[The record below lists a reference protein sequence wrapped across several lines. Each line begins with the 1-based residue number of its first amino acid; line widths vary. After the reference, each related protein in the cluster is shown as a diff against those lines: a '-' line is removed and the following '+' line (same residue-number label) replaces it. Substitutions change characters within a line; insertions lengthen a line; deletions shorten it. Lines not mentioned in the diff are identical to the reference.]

1 MTKEKLSHPID
12 DAVQKRKRVLGDNL
26 KTRDRSTDQN
36 TPGDHTVNSHA
47 DISTHARILRLA
59 PAGQRVGLLNGL
71 QQSHG
76 NAYVQRLLVQA
87 KLTVNPPNDQHEQ
100 EADRV
105 GEAVVQGAGVQIQ
118 RQQEEDPIQTSAIQR
133 EPRPWLDEEQQKRG
147 MVLSPPDTSMSPSYP
162 ASAQP
167 AEQRPAG
174 FEFVPN
180 PPLPRSLGDE
190 AGIFSGGIGMNV
202 MGPAAFKMGNL
213 RRVEGSGPTQTKV
226 SIIDGPGSRPEEDET
241 RRTKLQRQEM
251 PEEEEV
257 VQTKASG
264 VQAPEAST
272 DVEERINAAR
282 GGGESLPDAIR
293 ESFEPHFGRDLSDI
307 RVHTGSEANALSQG
321 LQARAFTT
329 GSDIFFR
336 AGDYQPHTEEGKR
349 LLGHEMTHVV
359 QQGGAPISRA
369 PAEEEAFG
377 PQSPEGQVGSE
388 SQKDEAVI
396 EVEAAGER
404 AASDLTQAS
413 IRPLLFWAATCQQ
426 LGAESE
432 AQAALDAAAQ
442 KAIELLAAQ
451 TQAFKIETGT
461 EQMARGILEQ
471 LALVQMLGAED
482 REKVEEEALQKVL
495 EWAQSQMTEA
505 IEMLHALPSESLA
518 TILAEKAAL
527 VQMLGGDVSPA
538 LEALEQWAV
547 EQGETAEETSA
558 AGTG

>member
-47 DISTHARILRLA
+47 DISTHAHILRLA

-87 KLTVNPPNDQHEQ
+87 KLTVNPPNDQYEQ

-105 GEAVVQGAGVQIQ
+105 GEAVAQGAGIQVQ
-118 RQQEEDPIQTSAIQR
+118 RQEEEDPIQASAIQR
-133 EPRPWLDEEQQKRG
+133 VPSWPYEEQQKRG
-147 MVLSPPDTSMSPSYP
+147 VVLSAPDTSMSPSYR
-162 ASAQP
+162 ASAEP
-167 AEQRPAG
+167 AEQRPGLGG
-174 FEFVPN
+174 FLTP
-180 PPLPRSLGDE
+180 PPLPSGSLNEEVGVR
-190 AGIFSGGIGMNV
+190 GISSGMT
-202 MGPAAFKMGNL
+202 MGPATFPGS
-213 RRVEGSGPTQTKV
+213 RRVLVGPPQSKV
-226 SIIDGPGSRPEEDET
+226 RIIDGPSPRPEEDET
-241 RRTKLQRQEM
+241 LQTKLQRQEM
-251 PEEEEV
+251 PEEEEA

-264 VQAPEAST
+264 VQVPEVSN
-272 DVEERINAAR
+272 DVEDRIDAAR
-282 GGGESLPDAIR
+282 GGGESLPDPIR
-293 ESFEPHFGRDLSDI
+293 EAFEPHLGRDFSDV
-307 RVHTGSEANALSQG
+307 RVHTGSEADALSQN

-336 AGDYQPHTEEGKR
+336 SGDYQPHTEEGKR

-369 PAEEEAFG
+369 PAEEEAIG
-377 PQSPEGQVGSE
+377 SQNPEGQVGSE

-442 KAIELLAAQ
+442 KAIELLMAQ
-451 TQAFKIETGT
+451 TQSFKIEAGT
-461 EQMARGILEQ
+461 EEMARDILEQ

-495 EWAQSQMTEA
+495 EWAQAQMTEA
-505 IEMLHALPSESLA
+505 IEGLKALPSESA
-518 TILAEKAAL
+518 GAMLAEKAAL
-527 VQMLGGDVSPA
+527 VQMLGGDPSPA
-538 LEALEQWAV
+538 LEALERRAV

>member
-12 DAVQKRKRVLGDNL
+12 EGIQKRKRVLGDNL
-26 KTRDRSTDQN
+26 KTHDRSTDQN
-36 TPGDHTVNSHA
+36 TPGDHMVDSHA
-47 DISTHARILRLA
+47 DISTHAHILRSA

-76 NAYVQRLLVQA
+76 NAYVQRVLIQA
-87 KLTVNPPNDQHEQ
+87 KLTVNPPNDQYEQ

-105 GEAVVQGAGVQIQ
+105 GEAVAQGAGIQVQ
-118 RQQEEDPIQTSAIQR
+118 RQEEEDPIQASAIQR
-133 EPRPWLDEEQQKRG
+133 VPSWPYEEQQKRG
-147 MVLSPPDTSMSPSYP
+147 VVLSAPDTSMSPSYP
-162 ASAQP
+162 ASAEP

-174 FEFVPN
+174 FDFVPN
-180 PPLPRSLGDE
+180 PPLPRSVGDE
-190 AGIFSGGIGMNV
+190 AGIFSGGSGMGV
-202 MGPAAFKMGNL
+202 MGQAAFKMGN
-213 RRVEGSGPTQTKV
+213 RRRLEGGGPTHTKV

-241 RRTKLQRQEM
+241 LQTKLQRQEM
-251 PEEEEV
+251 PEEEEA

-264 VQAPEAST
+264 VQAPEVSN
-272 DVEERINAAR
+272 DVEDRIDAAR
-282 GGGESLPDAIR
+282 GGGESLPDSIR
-293 ESFEPHFGRDLSDI
+293 ESFEPHFGRDFNAV
-307 RVHTGSEANALSQG
+307 RVHTGSEANALSQS

-359 QQGGAPISRA
+359 QQGAAPISRA
-369 PAEEEAFG
+369 PAGEGAAG
-377 PQSPEGQVGSE
+377 SQSSEGQASPQP
-388 SQKDEAVI
+388 QKDEAAI

-432 AQAALDAAAQ
+432 AQAALSTAAQ
-442 KAIELLAAQ
+442 KAIELLTAQ

-495 EWAQSQMTEA
+495 EWAQAQMTEA
-505 IEMLHALPSESLA
+505 IEVLKALPSESA
-518 TILAEKAAL
+518 GAMLAEKAAL
-527 VQMLGGDVSPA
+527 VQMLGGDPSPA
-538 LEALEQWAV
+538 LEALEHWAV
-547 EQGETAEETSA
+547 EQGETAEATSA